1 MHYMGNAAAVALLM
15 LVGASGPAPMP
26 PSRTLPAD
34 QRSPRSFRIG
44 PQLEGRLDTLALGG
58 SQLGVT
64 LRDLDAAALK
74 ERKLASAPGVLVETV
89 QPGGPAD
96 KGGVRAGDFIA
107 DFDGEHVRSVRQIR
121 RLLGET
127 PDGLPVKVGVVRD
140 GRRLELSV
148 TPGPSGPGLD
158 ESFAEL
164 LRRGLDDNLRGTGPT
179 PLDPQVPRL
188 PQIPRDRRPSGDW
201 LSGAGRL
208 GVVAQEMT
216 PQLAEYFGA
225 KEGVLVSSVT
235 EDSPAARAGLKAG
248 DVVTAVGGVAVKTPA
263 DLGRAIR
270 AIPVGQD
277 VAITVVRNR
286 QTLTVKITLAD
297 RTAREAAYDQVVVVL
312 SETSD
317 ASCAATIVATACTDG
332 LASAPCLISAAT
344 APTHPPGVTTGATI
358 APGFSLPPRTTSSLP
373 VRQATETAFSDRPD
387 SAVILARAWSL

>member
-1 MHYMGNAAAVALLM
+1 MRWLRGAAAVGILM
-15 LVGASGPAPMP
+15 AVGVSVSAATPQDGVIPGSQRNPREFPMDP
-26 PSRTLPAD
+26 RLESRLN
-34 QRSPRSFRIG
+34 
-44 PQLEGRLDTLALGG
+44 LLALGG

-64 LRDLDAAALK
+64 LRDLDAAAIK
-74 ERKLASAPGVLVETV
+74 ERKLASAQGVLVETV

-96 KGGVRAGDFIA
+96 KGGIRAGDLIS
-107 DFDGEHVRSVRQIR
+107 DFDGEHVRSTLQLR

-127 PDGLPVKVGVVRD
+127 PDGLTVKIGVIRD